1 MENHWHHRYCLT
13 VILLD
18 ATEIIKEEARIVS
31 LFDDC
36 VVILFFKRG
45 GAPQFSSSVLRKKRG
60 DKKCKK

>member
-36 VVILFFKRG
+36 VVYPTFLNVAG
-45 GAPQFSSSVLRKKRG
+45 HQFSS
-60 DKKCKK
+60 